1 MSSFVQ
7 RTCVNSQFDFC
18 IFVLL
23 EGFIRYNHMIYYIC
37 AAVLLLMFVLFYL
50 DRWNKTRGLRE
61 DEQPEQPEVPSGE
74 CCGKHA
80 VCEKQKLAEAR
91 LRSAQYFD
99 DEDLDRFKGR
109 SSDGYTDQEVEEF
122 RYVMYTMQQEEVR
135 EWMECLQAREIELP
149 DELKEECYSMMNE
162 V

>member
-1 MSSFVQ
+1 
-7 RTCVNSQFDFC
+7 
-18 IFVLL
+18 
-23 EGFIRYNHMIYYIC
+23 MIYYIC
-37 AAVLLLMFVLFYL
+37 AVVLVLLIILYRLERYN
-50 DRWNKTRGLRE
+50 RTRKLSP
-61 DEQPEQPEVPSGE
+61 DQTEQPEPAIPAGE

-109 SSDGYTDQEVEEF
+109 SSDRYTDQEVEEF
-122 RYVMYTMQQEEVR
+122 RYVMYTMQQNEVR

>member
-1 MSSFVQ
+1 
-7 RTCVNSQFDFC
+7 
-18 IFVLL
+18 
-23 EGFIRYNHMIYYIC
+23 MIYYIC
-37 AAVLLLMFVLFYL
+37 AVVLVLLIILYRLERYN
-50 DRWNKTRGLRE
+50 RTRNLSQDQTHQSE
-61 DEQPEQPEVPSGE
+61 PAVPAGE

-122 RYVMYTMQQEEVR
+122 RYVMYTMQQQEVR

>member
-1 MSSFVQ
+1 
-7 RTCVNSQFDFC
+7 
-18 IFVLL
+18 
-23 EGFIRYNHMIYYIC
+23 MIYYIC
-37 AAVLLLMFVLFYL
+37 AAVLLLMFVLFWL
-50 DRWNKTRGLRE
+50 DRFNKTRGLSQ
-61 DEQPEQPEVPSGE
+61 EQAQQPAPEIPAGE

-109 SSDGYTDQEVEEF
+109 SSDNYTDQEVEEF
-122 RYVMYTMQQEEVR
+122 RYVLYTMQQDEVR
-135 EWMECLQAREIELP
+135 EWMECLQARDIEIP

-162 V
+162 M

>member
-1 MSSFVQ
+1 M
-7 RTCVNSQFDFC
+7 
-18 IFVLL
+18 
-23 EGFIRYNHMIYYIC
+23 FILYW
-37 AAVLLLMFVLFYL
+37 L
-50 DRWNKTRGLRE
+50 DRFNKTRGLSQDQSQR
-61 DEQPEQPEVPSGE
+61 PEPEIPAGE

-91 LRSAQYFD
+91 MRSAQYFD

-109 SSDGYTDQEVEEF
+109 SSDKYTDQEVEEF
-122 RYVMYTMQQEEVR
+122 RYVLYTMQQNEVR
-135 EWMECLQAREIELP
+135 DWMECLQAREIEIP

>member
-1 MSSFVQ
+1 
-7 RTCVNSQFDFC
+7 
-18 IFVLL
+18 
-23 EGFIRYNHMIYYIC
+23 MIYYIC
-37 AAVLLLMFVLFYL
+37 AVVLVLLIILYRLERYN
-50 DRWNKTRGLRE
+50 RTRKLSP
-61 DEQPEQPEVPSGE
+61 DQTEQPEPAIPAGE

-91 LRSAQYFD
+91 MRSAQYFD

-109 SSDGYTDQEVEEF
+109 RSDKYTDQEVEEF
-122 RYVMYTMQQEEVR
+122 RYVLYTMQQNEVR
-135 EWMECLQAREIELP
+135 DWMECLQAREIEIP

>member
-1 MSSFVQ
+1 
-7 RTCVNSQFDFC
+7 
-18 IFVLL
+18 
-23 EGFIRYNHMIYYIC
+23 MIYYIC
-37 AAVLLLMFVLFYL
+37 AVVLVLLIILYRLERYNRTSKL
-50 DRWNKTRGLRE
+50 SPDQT
-61 DEQPEQPEVPSGE
+61 EQPEPAIPAGE

-109 SSDGYTDQEVEEF
+109 NSDGYTDQEVEEF
-122 RYVMYTMQQEEVR
+122 RYVMYTMQQKEVR

>member
-1 MSSFVQ
+1 
-7 RTCVNSQFDFC
+7 
-18 IFVLL
+18 
-23 EGFIRYNHMIYYIC
+23 MIYYIC
-37 AAVLLLMFVLFYL
+37 AAVLLLMFVLYWL
-50 DRWNKTRGLRE
+50 DRFNKTRGLSQE
-61 DEQPEQPEVPSGE
+61 QTQQPEPDIPAGE

-91 LRSAQYFD
+91 MRSAQYFD

-109 SSDGYTDQEVEEF
+109 RSDKYTDQEVEEF
-122 RYVMYTMQQEEVR
+122 RYVLYTMQQNEVR
-135 EWMECLQAREIELP
+135 DWMECLQAREIEIP

>member
-1 MSSFVQ
+1 
-7 RTCVNSQFDFC
+7 
-18 IFVLL
+18 
-23 EGFIRYNHMIYYIC
+23 
-37 AAVLLLMFVLFYL
+37 MFVLFYL
-50 DRWNKTRGLRE
+50 DRWNRTRGLNQQQVV
-61 DEQPEQPEVPSGE
+61 QPQQEIPAGE

-109 SSDGYTDQEVEEF
+109 SSDNYTDQEVEEF
-122 RYVMYTMQQEEVR
+122 RYVLYTMQQDEVR
-135 EWMECLQAREIELP
+135 EWMECLQARDIEIP

-162 V
+162 M

>member
-1 MSSFVQ
+1 
-7 RTCVNSQFDFC
+7 
-18 IFVLL
+18 
-23 EGFIRYNHMIYYIC
+23 MIYYIS
-37 AAVLLLMFVLFYL
+37 AVILLLMFVLFYL
-50 DRWNKTRGLRE
+50 DRWNRTRGLNQQQAV
-61 DEQPEQPEVPSGE
+61 QPQQEIPAGE

-109 SSDGYTDQEVEEF
+109 SSDNYTDQEVEEF
-122 RYVMYTMQQEEVR
+122 RYVLYTMQQDEVR
-135 EWMECLQAREIELP
+135 EWMECLQARDIEIP

-162 V
+162 M

>member
-1 MSSFVQ
+1 
-7 RTCVNSQFDFC
+7 
-18 IFVLL
+18 
-23 EGFIRYNHMIYYIC
+23 MIYYIC
-37 AAVLLLMFVLFYL
+37 AVVLVLLIILYRLERYN
-50 DRWNKTRGLRE
+50 RTRKLSP
-61 DEQPEQPEVPSGE
+61 DQTEQPEPAIPAGE

-122 RYVMYTMQQEEVR
+122 RYVMYTMQQQEVR

>member
-1 MSSFVQ
+1 
-7 RTCVNSQFDFC
+7 
-18 IFVLL
+18 
-23 EGFIRYNHMIYYIC
+23 MIYYIC
-37 AAVLLLMFVLFYL
+37 AVVLVLLIILYRLERYN
-50 DRWNKTRGLRE
+50 RTRKLSP
-61 DEQPEQPEVPSGE
+61 DQTQQPEPAVPAGE

-122 RYVMYTMQQEEVR
+122 RYVMYTMQQQEVR

>member
-1 MSSFVQ
+1 
-7 RTCVNSQFDFC
+7 
-18 IFVLL
+18 
-23 EGFIRYNHMIYYIC
+23 MIYYIC
-37 AAVLLLMFVLFYL
+37 AVVLVLLIILYRLERYN
-50 DRWNKTRGLRE
+50 RTRKLSP
-61 DEQPEQPEVPSGE
+61 DQTEQPEPAIPAGE

-109 SSDGYTDQEVEEF
+109 TSDGYTDQEVEEF
-122 RYVMYTMQQEEVR
+122 RYVMYTMQQNEVR

>member
-1 MSSFVQ
+1 
-7 RTCVNSQFDFC
+7 
-18 IFVLL
+18 
-23 EGFIRYNHMIYYIC
+23 MIYYIC
-37 AAVLLLMFVLFYL
+37 AVVLVLLIILYRLERYN
-50 DRWNKTRGLRE
+50 RTRKLSP
-61 DEQPEQPEVPSGE
+61 DQTQQPEPAVPAGE

-109 SSDGYTDQEVEEF
+109 SSDRYTDQEVEEF
-122 RYVMYTMQQEEVR
+122 RYVMYTMQQNEVR

>member
-1 MSSFVQ
+1 
-7 RTCVNSQFDFC
+7 
-18 IFVLL
+18 
-23 EGFIRYNHMIYYIC
+23 MIYYIC
-37 AAVLLLMFVLFYL
+37 AVVLVLLIILYRLERYN
-50 DRWNKTRGLRE
+50 RTRNLSQ
-61 DEQPEQPEVPSGE
+61 DQTQQPEPAVHAGE

-122 RYVMYTMQQEEVR
+122 RYVMYTMQQQEVR

>member
-1 MSSFVQ
+1 
-7 RTCVNSQFDFC
+7 
-18 IFVLL
+18 
-23 EGFIRYNHMIYYIC
+23 MIYYIC
-37 AAVLLLMFVLFYL
+37 AVVLALLIILYRL
-50 DRWNKTRGLRE
+50 ERYNRTRKLSP
-61 DEQPEQPEVPSGE
+61 DQTEQPEPAIPAGE

-91 LRSAQYFD
+91 MRSAQYFD

-109 SSDGYTDQEVEEF
+109 RSDKYTDQEVEEF
-122 RYVMYTMQQEEVR
+122 RYVLYTMQQNEVR
-135 EWMECLQAREIELP
+135 DWMECLQAREIEIP